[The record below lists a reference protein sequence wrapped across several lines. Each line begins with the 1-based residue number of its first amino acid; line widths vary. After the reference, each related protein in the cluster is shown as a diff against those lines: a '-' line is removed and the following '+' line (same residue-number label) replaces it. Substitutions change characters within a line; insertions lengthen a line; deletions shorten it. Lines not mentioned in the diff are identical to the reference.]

1 MKKIL
6 LFFVFLF
13 SFSWSDTISITNEGT
28 SLPKIVLKDS
38 SSLNDRDLKH
48 NFYNILLNDLRV
60 SSNFE
65 VLSSGDEKGNYSFE
79 YFLVKS
85 GTKLDLRVIIRANG
99 VQKSDKSY
107 SITSLEEYPFLAHR
121 AVKDSVRT
129 LGLAPIEWM
138 DHKILIARNSSN
150 KKSQIIMA
158 DYTLTY
164 QKVMVGGGL
173 NLFPKWANKEQNAF
187 YYTAYDHNV
196 PTLYLYDLKT
206 NKASRIIS
214 STGMLVASD
223 VSKDGSKLVLTMA
236 PNDQPDIY
244 VYDVKKK
251 VLQRITDYSGIDVNG
266 NFVEDEK
273 KIVFVSDR
281 LSYPNIFIQTIG
293 SNNAEQLVFHGKNN
307 SSVSTYKNY
316 LVYSSREPEQRGVF
330 NLYLMSTQSD
340 YVRQLT
346 ANGKNIFPRFSND
359 GGSIVYIKYLGEQTA
374 LGVIRVNANKSFHFP
389 LKVGRIQSIDW

>member
-48 NFYNILLNDLRV
+48 NFYNILLNDLKV

-79 YFLVKS
+79 YFLAKS

-107 SITSLEEYPFLAHR
+107 SIISLEEYPFLAHR

>member
-48 NFYNILLNDLRV
+48 NFYNILLNDLKV

-293 SNNAEQLVFHGKNN
+293 SNNPEQLVFHGKNN

>member
-1 MKKIL
+1 MKKVL
-6 LFFVFLF
+6 LLFVFLF

-48 NFYNILLNDLRV
+48 NFYNILLNDLKV